1 MPLACPRRFPVSVPC
16 TGESAGVSVRVRNQ
30 TMAEVY
36 RAWKLAEAGTHPHD
50 RKGYATLARVFGV
63 SIHVA
68 RHAVAYNR

>member
-1 MPLACPRRFPVSVPC
+1 M
-16 TGESAGVSVRVRNQ
+16 SVRVRNQ